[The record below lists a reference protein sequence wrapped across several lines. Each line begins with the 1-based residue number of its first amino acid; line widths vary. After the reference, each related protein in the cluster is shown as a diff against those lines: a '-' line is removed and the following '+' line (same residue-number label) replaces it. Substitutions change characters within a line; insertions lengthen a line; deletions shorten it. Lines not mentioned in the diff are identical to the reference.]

1 MYIQVLLLLNTRD
14 LETIYSFNQ
23 VKVLAIAIR
32 QNVNKKKLESMCK
45 QSTLIV
51 V

>member
-23 VKVLAIAIR
+23 IKVLAIAIR
-32 QNVNKKKLESMCK
+32 QNVNKKMESMCK